1 MEITQQQINIVVHYN
16 SNVNTIIR
24 EIEQGL
30 KEHEGKRLFKNSGF
44 LSKNTEYLNQLIGGY
59 SSKIIKVDDKKL
71 NFRYRLF
78 KEGKVIKL
86 EFEMH
91 TGHPST
97 HRTNCFYLGK
107 LNDDYKIITLYP
119 PIPLL
124 PVEFDLSYLRQ
135 VQRSVFDLEK
145 QVHKLKKEL
154 RYFL

>member
-24 EIEQGL
+24 EIEQCL
-30 KEHEGKRLFKNSGF
+30 KKHEGKQLFKKTG
-44 LSKNTEYLNQLIGGY
+44 LLLKNTEYLNQLIGGY
-59 SSKIIKVDDKKL
+59 SSKRIKVDGKEL
-71 NFRYRLF
+71 HFRYRLL
-78 KEGKVIKL
+78 KSGKSIAL

-97 HRTNCFYLGK
+97 YRTNCFYLGR
-107 LNDDYKIITLYP
+107 LDADNTILSLYP
-119 PIPLL
+119 PLPLL
-124 PVEFDLSYLRQ
+124 SVDFDLQYLRQ

-145 QVHKLKKEL
+145 QVQELKKEL